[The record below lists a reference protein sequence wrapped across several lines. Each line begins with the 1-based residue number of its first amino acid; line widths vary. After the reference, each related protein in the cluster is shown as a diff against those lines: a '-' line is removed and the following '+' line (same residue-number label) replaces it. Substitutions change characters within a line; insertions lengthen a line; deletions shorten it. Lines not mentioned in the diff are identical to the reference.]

1 MSPVTESPTFGED
14 KRQSV
19 IRKVY
24 LTYIN
29 DGERVNTLLD
39 ILVCSPCKTP
49 LGQPQSTRSF
59 NILYSLSQLRYGEFR
74 YRSSLYEC
82 AHFIYSCSHAVGV
95 WRAVSVDFLPA
106 ESFLISLLPKLQVST
121 RASRLPLFFWVLQV
135 PD

>member
-39 ILVCSPCKTP
+39 TLVCSPCKTP
-49 LGQPQSTRSF
+49 LGQPQSTRRF
-59 NILYSLSQLRYGEFR
+59 IILYSLSQLRYGEFR
-74 YRSSLYEC
+74 YRSSFYEC
-82 AHFIYSCSHAVGV
+82 AHFI
-95 WRAVSVDFLPA
+95 FM
-106 ESFLISLLPKLQVST
+106 
-121 RASRLPLFFWVLQV
+121 
-135 PD
+135 